1 MSNLN
6 QITERIVER
15 LGLNEIPGGKVF
27 APDSQSWD
35 CSLGALTFLF
45 AMSDQNPMMRETAD
59 FRRERIDTERTPGE
73 QSLDSGFWIRSQESF
88 HLGEGLRSAEPLEI
102 DESESRF
109 RYRQGGGVDPWTPGQ
124 LSLLNSTES
133 IESITTTYIETL
145 GTSSGILVAD
155 DAGVHMTS
163 LAGSVLWTYANA
175 NIHSLTTDGDN
186 WYVGTTGG
194 EIYSGTN
201 AAGSGTLYK
210 SFGSSANVMVRWVKG
225 RLIATHGNSVH
236 EGAGGTWTQLDPGT
250 TFPSGW
256 SWVDIAEGPA
266 AIYLAGNAGDSSAI
280 YKIDATATSSAVSL
294 SALVQVADMPRGE
307 TLNTI
312 YAYVGG
318 FLLIGT
324 ALGSR
329 VAALN
334 ADATLTIGPLV
345 HLSDDGVKDF
355 VAVGSY
361 VYAAVGSKCSKGN
374 RTTAPGLVRIHLGQ
388 NLNDSALDFAHANDL
403 FVDVTGSCESVTYS
417 NDVLVLGVT
426 GTAGVY
432 KQSSSFVSEGW
443 IETGRI
449 RLGTAEAKTW
459 RDLRVLNVPDSGG
472 SVIGYANR
480 DEGTS
485 NPETWQ
491 QVVFTD
497 GTRYDRTGKVS
508 SNPNEPA
515 TDLFVALELTAST
528 DLSQSPV
535 VSSYNLR
542 AIPAPSRTRLLKVPV
557 MMFDRET
564 DKAGSV
570 MGYEGYAFDRLNLLE
585 ALEQEFAVV
594 PFTDLTTDEKVNVYI
609 ERVSYTRTTPPAAND
624 GNNGG
629 IATLLLRII

>member
-6 QITERIVER
+6 QITERIIAR

-45 AMSDQNPMMRETAD
+45 AMSDQNPMLRETAD

-73 QSLDSGFWIRSQESF
+73 QSLDSGFWLRSQESF

-102 DESESRF
+102 DENESRF
-109 RYRQGGGVDPWTPGQ
+109 RYSRGGGVDPWTPGQ
-124 LSLLNSTES
+124 LSLLNSTAS
-133 IESITTTYIETL
+133 IESISTTYIETL
-145 GTSSGILVAD
+145 GTSSGILVSD

-163 LAGSVLWTYANA
+163 LAGSVLWTYANT
-175 NIHSLTTDGDN
+175 NVHSLTTDGDN
-186 WYVGTTGG
+186 WYAGTTDGK
-194 EIYSGTN
+194 IYNGTN
-201 AAGSGTLYK
+201 ASGGGSLYKDFGGSG
-210 SFGSSANVMVRWVKG
+210 NVVVRWAKG
-225 RLIATHGNSVH
+225 RLIATFGNAVH
-236 EGAGGTWTQLDPGT
+236 EGAGGTWTSLDPGT

-266 AIYLAGNAGDSSAI
+266 AIYLAGNAGDFSAI
-280 YKIDATATSSAVSL
+280 YKIDATASSSSVTL
-294 SALVQVADMPRGE
+294 SALVQVAELPRGE
-307 TLNTI
+307 SLNTI
-312 YAYVGG
+312 YSYVGG

-329 VAALN
+329 VAALGT
-334 ADATLTIGPLV
+334 DATLTIGPLV

-361 VYAAVGSKCSKGN
+361 VYAAVGGKCSKGN
-374 RTTAPGLVRIHLGQ
+374 RTTAPGLVRIDLGR
-388 NLNDSALDFAHANDL
+388 NLNNSALEFPHANDL

-417 NDVLVLGVT
+417 GDVLVLGVT
-426 GTAGVY
+426 GTAGLY

-443 IETGRI
+443 METGRI

-459 RDLRVLNVPDSGG
+459 RDLRVLNVPASGG
-472 SVIGYANR
+472 SVIAYANR
-480 DEGTS
+480 DEGAS
-485 NPETWQ
+485 NPEAWQ

-497 GTRYDRTGKVS
+497 GTNYDRTGKVS

-515 TDLFVALELTAST
+515 TDLFIALELTAST
-528 DLSQSPV
+528 DLSQSPT

-542 AIPAPSRTRLLKVPV
+542 AIPAPRRTRLLRVPV
-557 MMFDRET
+557 MMLDRET

-570 MGYEGYAFDRLNLLE
+570 MGYDGYAFDRLNLLE

-609 ERVSYTRTTPPAAND
+609 ERVSYTRTTPPSANN